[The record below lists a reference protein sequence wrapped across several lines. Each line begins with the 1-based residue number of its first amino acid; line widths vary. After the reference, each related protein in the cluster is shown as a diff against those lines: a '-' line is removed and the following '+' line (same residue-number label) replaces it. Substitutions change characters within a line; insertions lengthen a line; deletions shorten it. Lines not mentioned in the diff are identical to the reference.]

1 MEVFRQ
7 LAQSS
12 APLKLSE
19 LGASHVFL
27 GKAGECIGC
36 IKWHSYFQLLR
47 DFYCAYIYN
56 QI

>member
-12 APLKLSE
+12 APLKLSV
-19 LGASHVFL
+19 LGASRVFL
-27 GKAGECIGC
+27 SKAGERIGC
-36 IKWHSYFQLLR
+36 VKRHSYFQLLR
-47 DFYCAYIYN
+47 DFYCTYIYN